1 VTTSAVLLGAGMIFV
16 LAVGSEVAAVRLRLP
31 AIAILLPVGFVA
43 GMFPDVDPVAALGR
57 FYQPMLALAIAVL
70 LFNAGLHLNLRL
82 LTGQTRR
89 IVLRLVLV
97 GLPVTMALVAT
108 AAGLLGLEAGSA
120 IMIGAILVPAGRT
133 VVAPILAFVRPAQRL
148 RHALIWETALL
159 GPLAAIVCVIVLHG
173 VIASTR
179 ASVGTRAEELL
190 GCLGTGLAG
199 GLAGTLVLWLLI
211 RKVALGQQL
220 GTAAVLAA
228 VAGIAAGCDA
238 LSPATGIIA
247 AALMGVFAANLRG
260 FEIPAR
266 RPFLETA
273 IVLVRD
279 VLLLTVAATVSL
291 DAAARQALPA
301 LALTAVL
308 VLVGRP
314 LVTLIATR
322 GTDLTRRDQL
332 FTGWIA
338 PRGIVS
344 VATAAVFTV
353 PLAAY
358 GVADSARILPLTLLV
373 VMMTI
378 VFYSAAAVPAARILG
393 VLRSPAS
400 RPLLV
405 GGEDWVIDLG
415 RALQLA
421 GLDVLMW
428 AGLEEQRERIRA
440 ATLRLA
446 PRELLAA
453 VTADRA
459 ELSGVTTVLMMT
471 GEDDFNALAAA
482 VLRSA
487 VGERV
492 FWLGPPAD
500 GRGVIAPFAGGNVLF
515 SRALNRSTLSSLYA
529 EGARITTR
537 RGLPGLGAQDELLF
551 LVHPD
556 GRLEPATRRRMPAPH
571 EGDTIVLLST
581 ADRS

>member
-1 VTTSAVLLGAGMIFV
+1 MTTSAILLGAGVVFV

-31 AIAILLPVGFVA
+31 AIVILLPVGFVA
-43 GMFPDVDPVAALGR
+43 GTFPDIDPVAALGR

-89 IVLRLVLV
+89 IVLRLILV
-97 GLPVTMALVAT
+97 GIPVTMTLVAI

-133 VVAPILAFVRPAQRL
+133 VVAPLLGFVRPAQRL
-148 RHALIWETALL
+148 RHALIWEAALL
-159 GPLAAIVCVIVLHG
+159 GPLAAVLCTIVLHA

-179 ASVGTRAEELL
+179 ASAGARADELL
-190 GCLGTGLAG
+190 SCLGAGLAG
-199 GLAGTLVLWLLI
+199 GVGGTLVLWLLI

-220 GTAAVLAA
+220 GTTAVLAA
-228 VAGIAAGCDA
+228 VAGIAAACDA

-247 AALMGVFAANLRG
+247 AALMGIFAANLPG
-260 FEIPAR
+260 FDMPAR

-279 VLLLTVAATVSL
+279 VLLLTVAATVSVG
-291 DAAARQALPA
+291 AAARQALPA
-301 LALTAVL
+301 LALAAVL
-308 VLVGRP
+308 VLVARP
-314 LVTLIATR
+314 LVTLAATR

-332 FTGWIA
+332 FTGWMA
-338 PRGIVS
+338 PRGVVS
-344 VATAAVFTV
+344 VATASVFAV

-358 GVADSARILPLTLLV
+358 GVAGSARILPLTLLV

-378 VFYSAAAVPAARILG
+378 IFYAAAAVPAARILG

-440 ATLRLA
+440 ATLHLA

-482 VLRSA
+482 VLRTA

-515 SRALNRSTLSSLYA
+515 SHALNRSTLSSLYA

-537 RGLPGLGAQDELLF
+537 RDLMGLGAGDEVLF

-556 GRLEPATRRRMPAPH
+556 GLLEPATRRRMPAPH
-571 EGDTIVLLST
+571 EGDTVVLLST